1 MALEKCSGLLSGVTR
16 LGMWVRDHRTL
27 CLRGSH
33 LHHSINV
40 SIQHRPKK
48 RFVPNSMCVIKT
60 YKISL
65 FSVYW
70 LPPANH
76 WLTQSVPG
84 RLENL
89 KTIFTPSANGYQL
102 LLVHNCLYCHFF
114 AWKIDGSQT
123 TLYAAIFYL
132 NINQPLSILHY

>member
-48 RFVPNSMCVIKT
+48 RWVYLFQIVCMVLYIAT
-60 YKISL
+60 SL
-65 FSVYW
+65 
-70 LPPANH
+70 H
-76 WLTQSVPG
+76 
-84 RLENL
+84 E
-89 KTIFTPSANGYQL
+89 K
-102 LLVHNCLYCHFF
+102 
-114 AWKIDGSQT
+114 
-123 TLYAAIFYL
+123 
-132 NINQPLSILHY
+132 